1 MLSPEAEY
9 NVSISLERWEQVQKK
24 LEAAE
29 EVVRALQLWLTD
41 PRGCHC
47 NLCTA
52 LTKYLDASNG

>member
-1 MLSPEAEY
+1 MLRYP
-9 NVSISLERWEQVQKK
+9 VK